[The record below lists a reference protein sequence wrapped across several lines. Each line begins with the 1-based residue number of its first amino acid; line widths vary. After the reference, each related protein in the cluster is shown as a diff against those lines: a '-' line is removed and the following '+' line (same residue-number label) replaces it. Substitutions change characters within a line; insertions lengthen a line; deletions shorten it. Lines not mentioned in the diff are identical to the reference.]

1 MVKNKQ
7 KSEDG
12 SNSYAYFYRD
22 PCCNCTIIL
31 SGSVEQKINKPL
43 KVNNLA
49 LHWFNAGKVSLIFST
64 FTKKEK

>member
-7 KSEDG
+7 NSEG
-12 SNSYAYFYRD
+12 GINRRGLFYRA
-22 PCCNCTIIL
+22 PCCNCTIIF